1 MKQVFLILSFVLL
14 FTSCKKDENEPA
26 TPNTTPEQIIPKP
39 KSMRYIAFSQGGTN
53 QGQVN
58 YIYNLT
64 YAYNNLNQIV
74 SVDILDSS
82 NNFQNWT
89 VSHGVQT
96 ITYTNFNKIQQ
107 VNYSSSFGSY
117 SYFYLYNNTQKLI
130 KTAQS
135 EVQDTT
141 YFTYSG
147 NLITSEQNSNGFT
160 MKSYYSENIDSAV
173 VVNNLT
179 DSVTWKTVYKR
190 NSITDFSKSY
200 LNQFYGIVSD
210 KHELITT
217 TIIDYNSSSTIT
229 ENVTRV
235 YNAKGWPI
243 EEKLNRNG
251 ILQSI
256 TYYTYH

>member
-1 MKQVFLILSFVLL
+1 MKKNIILLVLSIL
-14 FTSCKKDENEPA
+14 VLSCKKKENEPA
-26 TPNTTPEQIIPKP
+26 TPDPTPEQIIPKP
-39 KSMRYIAFSQGGTN
+39 KSMRYIAFSLGGVN

-74 SVDILDSS
+74 SIDINDSS
-82 NNFQNWT
+82 NNFQNWD
-89 VSHGVQT
+89 VSHSVQT

-107 VNYSSSFGSY
+107 VNYSSSFGSF
-117 SYFYLYNNTQKLI
+117 SYLYLYNNAQKLI

-135 EVQDTT
+135 GILDTT

-160 MKSYYSENIDSAV
+160 TKSYYSENIDSAV

-179 DSVTWKTVYKR
+179 DSVIWKTIYKR
-190 NSITDFSKSY
+190 NSATDFSKSY
-200 LNQFYGIVSD
+200 LNQFYGVISD

-217 TIIDYNSSSTIT
+217 TTIDYNLSLTSN
-229 ENVTRV
+229 EDFTRL
-235 YNAKGWPI
+235 YNTKGWPI
-243 EEKLNRNG
+243 EEKINRNG